1 MEDALAN
8 QTKIARLLTLTC
20 VLASG
25 AAVDRAEAPEH
36 ACNG

>member
-8 QTKIARLLTLTC
+8 QTKIARSQALAG

>member
-8 QTKIARLLTLTC
+8 QTKIVRSQTLAC

-25 AAVDRAEAPEH
+25 AAVDSGEAPEH